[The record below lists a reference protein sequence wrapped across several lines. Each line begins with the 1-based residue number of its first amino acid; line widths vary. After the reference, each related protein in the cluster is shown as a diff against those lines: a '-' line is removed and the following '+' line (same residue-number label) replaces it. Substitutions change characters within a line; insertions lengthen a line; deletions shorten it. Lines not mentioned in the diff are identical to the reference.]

1 MKILSAKVIQLRCSP
16 DYVYLHT
23 DLQGAFP
30 QYSEHNL
37 TLKFE
42 APRDTGR
49 QYVWDNFGLHAETV
63 TDGA

>member
-23 DLQGAFP
+23 DLPGAFP
-30 QYSEHNL
+30 QYAGQNL

-42 APRDTGR
+42 APIDFGIK
-49 QYVWDNFGLHAETV
+49 YVKEHFGLDAEIV
-63 TDGA
+63 KDSD